1 MRNALLVSSKENGS
15 DLLFQQVVEGETI
28 WAEMAYYGTQTD
40 GKKHVTRGV
49 SISGIQGEQIA
60 WARLYIETEQE
71 PQ

>member
-1 MRNALLVSSKENGS
+1 
-15 DLLFQQVVEGETI
+15 VVEGETV

-60 WARLYIETEQE
+60 WAKLYIVTALE
-71 PQ
+71 PSFG